1 MSYTV
6 VKEFLD
12 LKNDKYHYKIGD
24 EFQSKGVTKQR
35 IAELAGDSN
44 KVGVPLIVEVA
55 AETIIDE
62 EKEPAK
68 EVKKKDKK

>member
-1 MSYTV
+1 MYKV
-6 VKEFLD
+6 VTEFLD
-12 LKNDKYHYKIGD
+12 LQNNKHHYKVDD
-24 EFQSKGVTKQR
+24 EFKSKGVTKQR

-44 KVGVPLIVEVA
+44 KVGAPLIVEVE
-55 AETIIDE
+55 AETVIDE

>member
-6 VKEFLD
+6 VIEFLD

-35 IAELAGDSN
+35 IAELAGESN
-44 KVGVPLIVEVA
+44 KVGIPLIV
-55 AETIIDE
+55 E

>member
-6 VKEFLD
+6 VIEFLD
-12 LKNDKYHYKIGD
+12 LKNDKHHYKIGD

-44 KVGVPLIVEVA
+44 KVGVPLIVEVP

-62 EKEPAK
+62 EKDSAK